1 MRNSQKSG
9 GLTDLL
15 AVEPLTGALVLESTA
30 GPSVSL
36 MHAMNLQESGNG
48 GHPRRTSLQDPPGGN
63 GGSPRGPR
71 GSGRHLLD
79 MLPGLLDG
87 AERVG
92 GGPRASQQLL
102 RDARLQ
108 VEAVKMENELL
119 KVSMA

>member
-1 MRNSQKSG
+1 
-9 GLTDLL
+9 
-15 AVEPLTGALVLESTA
+15 
-30 GPSVSL
+30 
-36 MHAMNLQESGNG
+36 MHAMNLQESANG
-48 GHPRRTSLQDPPGGN
+48 GHPRRNSLQNPSGGN
-63 GGSPRGPR
+63 GGSTRGPP
-71 GSGRHLLD
+71 GGGRHLLD

-87 AERVG
+87 AERVA